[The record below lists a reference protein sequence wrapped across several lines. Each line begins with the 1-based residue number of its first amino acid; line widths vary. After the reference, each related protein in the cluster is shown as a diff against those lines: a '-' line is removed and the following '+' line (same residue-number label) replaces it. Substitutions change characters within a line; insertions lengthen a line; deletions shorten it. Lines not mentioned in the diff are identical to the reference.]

1 MPNLIVAMNGIEVGV
16 LTLARSG
23 AMSFRYFPAWFNRA
37 GARAISLSMPLT
49 LSEYRGEVVYNFFD
63 NLLPDSEEIRARMQV
78 RFQLATRH
86 PFDLLASIGRDC
98 IGAIQLYP
106 ESSVPEGVR
115 QVTSQPVSDQDIERL
130 LIGYREAPLG
140 MSQQSEFRIS
150 LAGAQEKTALLWHE
164 GRWQRP
170 SGSTPTSHIFKL
182 PIGFL
187 EHSNIDL
194 RQSGENEWLCLQI
207 LAAFGLPV
215 AKAELA
221 TFGTQT
227 VLVVERFDRRWSGRG
242 DWLMRL
248 PQEDFCQALGMA
260 PALKYEND
268 GGPGIADAMRL
279 LMGSQEAGKDR
290 ERFFLAQILFWLLA
304 AIDGH
309 AKNFSLFLEPG
320 SAYRMTPLYDV
331 ISAYPLMAHG
341 SLPRERAKMAMALK
355 GKNRHYRWARI
366 EPRHFVSSAA
376 QVGFPRERADALM
389 RNVAERAP
397 GIVDDLS
404 GRLPPDFPAV
414 TCEPIFDGVLAQAE
428 RLGAC
433 AAGRRA
439 GAGAP

>member
-1 MPNLIVAMNGIEVGV
+1 MPNLMVAMNGIEVGV
-16 LTLARSG
+16 LALARSG
-23 AMSFRYFPAWFNRA
+23 AMSFRYLPAWFYRA
-37 GARAISLSMPLT
+37 GARPISLSMPLT

-63 NLLPDSEEIRARMQV
+63 NLLPDSAEIRTRMQR

-106 ESSVPEGVR
+106 EGSMPDDVQ
-115 QVTSQPVSDQDIERL
+115 QVTSQPVSDHEIERL
-130 LIGYREAPLG
+130 LKGYREAPLG
-140 MSQQSEFRIS
+140 MSQQNAFRIS

-170 SGSTPTSHIFKL
+170 SGSTPTSHILKL

-187 EHSNIDL
+187 EHNNIDL

-227 VLVVERFDRRWSGRG
+227 ILVVERFDRRWSGQG

-248 PQEDFCQALGMA
+248 PQEDFCQALGRA
-260 PALKYEND
+260 PALKYEYD

-279 LMGSQEAGKDR
+279 LLGSQEGSKDR
-290 ERFFLAQILFWLLA
+290 ERFFFTQMLFWLLA

-331 ISAYPLMAHG
+331 ISAYPLMAQG
-341 SLPRERAKMAMALK
+341 SLPRERVKMAMALK
-355 GKNRHYRWARI
+355 GKNKHYRWARI
-366 EPRHFVSSAA
+366 ERRHFLSSAA
-376 QVGFPRERADALM
+376 QVGFPRERVDALM
-389 RNVAERAP
+389 RNLVERAP

-404 GRLPPDFPAV
+404 GRLPQNFP
-414 TCEPIFDGVLAQAE
+414 TSICEPIFEGVRDQAE
-428 RLGAC
+428 RLGAWL
-433 AAGRRA
+433 A
-439 GAGAP
+439 

>member
-1 MPNLIVAMNGIEVGV
+1 MPNLVVAMNGIEVGV

-23 AMSFRYFPAWFNRA
+23 AMTFRYLPEWFNRA

-63 NLLPDSEEIRARMQV
+63 NLLPDSEDIRARMQV

-106 ESSVPEGVR
+106 ESSMLESVR
-115 QVTSQPVSDQDIERL
+115 QVTAEPVSDQDIEGL

-150 LAGAQEKTALLWHE
+150 LAGAQEKTALLWYE

-170 SGSTPTSHIFKL
+170 SGSTPTSHILKL

-215 AKAELA
+215 AKAALA

-248 PQEDFCQALGMA
+248 PQEDFCQALGVA
-260 PALKYEND
+260 PALKYESD

-279 LMGSQEAGKDR
+279 LLGSQEAGNDR
-290 ERFFLAQILFWLLA
+290 KRFFYTQMLFWLLA

-341 SLPRERAKMAMALK
+341 SLPRERATMAMALK
-355 GKNRHYRWARI
+355 GKSRHYRWARI
-366 EPRHFVSSAA
+366 EPRHFFSSAA
-376 QVGFPRERADALM
+376 QVGFPQERVRELMQDIAARA
-389 RNVAERAP
+389 E
-397 GIVDDLS
+397 GIVEDLA
-404 GRLPPDFPAV
+404 GRLPPEFPSS
-414 TCEPIFDGVLAQAE
+414 TCEPIFTGVLAQAE
-428 RLGAC
+428 RLGASL
-433 AAGRRA
+433 A
-439 GAGAP
+439 

>member
-16 LTLARSG
+16 LILARSG
-23 AMSFRYFPAWFNRA
+23 AMTFRYLPEWFNRG
-37 GARAISLSMPLT
+37 GARAISLSMPLS

-63 NLLPDSEEIRARMQV
+63 NLLPDSEDIRARMQA

-106 ESSVPEGVR
+106 ESSVPESVR
-115 QVTSQPVSDQDIERL
+115 QVTSEPVSDQDIERL

-164 GRWQRP
+164 GKWQRP
-170 SGSTPTSHIFKL
+170 SGSTPTSHILKL

-187 EHSNIDL
+187 EHSHIDL

-215 AKAELA
+215 AKAVLA
-221 TFGTQT
+221 TFGTQA
-227 VLVVERFDRRWSGRG
+227 VLIVERFDRRWSGGG

-248 PQEDFCQALGMA
+248 PQEDFCQALGVA
-260 PALKYEND
+260 PALKYESD

-279 LMGSQEAGKDR
+279 LLGSQEAGRDR
-290 ERFFLAQILFWLLA
+290 KRFFYTQMLFWLLA

-331 ISAYPLMAHG
+331 ISAYPLMAQG

-355 GKNRHYRWARI
+355 GKSKHYRWARI
-366 EPRHFVSSAA
+366 EPRHFFSSAA
-376 QVGFPRERADALM
+376 QVGFPQEDVRELM
-389 RNVAERAP
+389 QGIAERAE
-397 GIVDDLS
+397 GIVEGLA
-404 GRLPPDFPAV
+404 GRLPQGFPAS
-414 TCEPIFDGVLAQAE
+414 TCEPIFAGVLAQAE
-428 RLGAC
+428 RLEASL
-433 AAGRRA
+433 A
-439 GAGAP
+439 